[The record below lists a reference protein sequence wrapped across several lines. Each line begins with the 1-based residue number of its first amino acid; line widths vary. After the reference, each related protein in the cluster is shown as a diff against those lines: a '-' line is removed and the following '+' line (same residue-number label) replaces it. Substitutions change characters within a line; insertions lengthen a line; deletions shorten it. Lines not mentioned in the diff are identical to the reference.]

1 MTARSRNVS
10 SPNAPPRER
19 PSPASAPM
27 TKAPETFTTNVPQGK
42 VSPIRRPTKPE
53 TKKREMPPKKPPSNT
68 RAQASNVMTMS
79 FRKFE
84 GTTAST
90 AQPHFVLLLK
100 QNPMNAGHTEPRPLT
115 VDHANDHRNE
125 ADEY

>member
-1 MTARSRNVS
+1 MNARSRNVS

-27 TKAPETFTTNVPQGK
+27 AKAPETFTTNVPQGK

-68 RAQASNVMTMS
+68 RAQASKVMTMS

-84 GTTAST
+84 GKTAST
-90 AQPHFVLLLK
+90 TEPHFVLLLE
-100 QNPMNAGHTEPRPLT
+100 NDPMNAGHREPAACQMLT
-115 VDHANDHRNE
+115 TMTTATMV
-125 ADEY
+125 